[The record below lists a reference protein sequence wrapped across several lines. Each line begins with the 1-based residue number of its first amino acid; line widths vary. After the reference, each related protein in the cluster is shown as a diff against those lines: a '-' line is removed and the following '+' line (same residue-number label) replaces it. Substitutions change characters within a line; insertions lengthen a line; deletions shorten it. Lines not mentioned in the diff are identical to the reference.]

1 MADRDRLLD
10 RRRGRPRLHDACT
23 RRGAASNG
31 RLALGTSG
39 YALMAGASDP
49 AWVGFLQSGT
59 GAVTRTWN
67 AKVADIYNV
76 ADFGPIGQASDSAVF
91 QLAINA
97 VAAASGG
104 VVLIPAGTFA
114 VSGLTLPGNVI
125 LRGAGKFATTLQSW
139 YVDANVLTISGNAG
153 GVEHLTIFGKGV
165 NNDTGALGAASN
177 ALVVGGVENVIRS
190 IRVWGGNYA
199 IYVTGTDNSFYDL
212 NTGESYSNAN
222 VATVG
227 ANWYIRCK
235 FDHVPVGG
243 VTDLVPFA
251 AWAATTAYTVG
262 KVRTTGGYA
271 LCCTVGGTSG
281 GSAPTVKNYGINITD
296 GSVTWQLLAPSS
308 YNGFLLGAGAAENH
322 FYQCDFSSAGYSN
335 SIAVLA
341 TGSPAVS
348 AFTDCV
354 ISSPIVITS
363 GTLTT
368 FNGCELAGSI
378 TINGGY
384 TGRTIIQG
392 NSAVNAS
399 AINVLVGANVNDFI
413 IANNFFNGGTITVT
427 AGTSTRYRITNNPN
441 CIISDSG
448 TGADRMPAAFTN
460 SVVSPITMTTQNT
473 VYDGPS
479 AAQGSTGTWFASGT
493 ITVTVPAAGGVL
505 AAKLWDGTTIIRTLA
520 PARPTTLR
528 IRE

>member
-251 AWAATTAYTVG
+251 AWANYSVYCWKSSNHRG
-262 KVRTTGGYA
+262 I
-271 LCCTVGGTSG
+271 CTLLHGRRNKWWL
-281 GSAPTVKNYGINITD
+281 GSN
-296 GSVTWQLLAPSS
+296 
-308 YNGFLLGAGAAENH
+308 
-322 FYQCDFSSAGYSN
+322 
-335 SIAVLA
+335 
-341 TGSPAVS
+341 
-348 AFTDCV
+348 
-354 ISSPIVITS
+354 
-363 GTLTT
+363 
-368 FNGCELAGSI
+368 
-378 TINGGY
+378 
-384 TGRTIIQG
+384 R
-392 NSAVNAS
+392 
-399 AINVLVGANVNDFI
+399 
-413 IANNFFNGGTITVT
+413 
-427 AGTSTRYRITNNPN
+427 
-441 CIISDSG
+441 
-448 TGADRMPAAFTN
+448 
-460 SVVSPITMTTQNT
+460 
-473 VYDGPS
+473 
-479 AAQGSTGTWFASGT
+479 
-493 ITVTVPAAGGVL
+493 
-505 AAKLWDGTTIIRTLA
+505 
-520 PARPTTLR
+520 
-528 IRE
+528 